1 MGSSLVITHAPA
13 RGGDLVH
20 VVSLVYLVCLVRLV
34 GNETNQ
40 INQTYQIN
48 QTNQINCLRVAPHLA
63 QRSLPLQSDGYAIDF
78 EVDSPSQFAETVWP
92 ING

>member
-1 MGSSLVITHAPA
+1 MGSGLVITHAA
-13 RGGDLVH
+13 ACGGDLVH
-20 VVSLVYLVCLVRLV
+20 LVSLVYLVSLVSLV

-40 INQTYQIN
+40 INQTN
-48 QTNQINCLRVAPHLA
+48 QLNCLRIAPHLP

>member
-1 MGSSLVITHAPA
+1 MGSGLVITHAAA

-20 VVSLVYLVCLVRLV
+20 LVSLVYLVCLVRLV
-34 GNETNQ
+34 GDETN
-40 INQTYQIN
+40 QIN
-48 QTNQINCLRVAPHLA
+48 QTNQINCLRIAPHLP

-92 ING
+92 INS

>member
-1 MGSSLVITHAPA
+1 MGSGLVITHDAA

-20 VVSLVYLVCLVRLV
+20 LVSLVYLVCLV

-40 INQTYQIN
+40 IN
-48 QTNQINCLRVAPHLA
+48 CLRIAPHLP

-78 EVDSPSQFAETVWP
+78 EVDSRV
-92 ING
+92 IVC

>member
-1 MGSSLVITHAPA
+1 MARPENGFRSCNHTCW

-20 VVSLVYLVCLVRLV
+20 RFFLVYLVSLV

-40 INQTYQIN
+40 INQTI
-48 QTNQINCLRVAPHLA
+48 QINCLQSPLTSHNVP
-63 QRSLPLQSDGYAIDF
+63 SLQSDGYAIDF

-92 ING
+92 INS

>member
-1 MGSSLVITHAPA
+1 MGSGLVITHAAA

-20 VVSLVYLVCLVRLV
+20 LVSLVYLVSLV

-40 INQTYQIN
+40 INQT
-48 QTNQINCLRVAPHLA
+48 NQINCLRIAPHLP
-63 QRSLPLQSDGYAIDF
+63 QRSLPLQSDGYAINF

>member
-1 MGSSLVITHAPA
+1 MGSSLVITHAAA

-20 VVSLVYLVCLVRLV
+20 VASLVYLVCLVRLV

-40 INQTYQIN
+40 INQT
-48 QTNQINCLRVAPHLA
+48 NQINCLRIAPHLP

>member
-1 MGSSLVITHAPA
+1 MGSGLVITHSAA
-13 RGGDLVH
+13 RAGDLVH
-20 VVSLVYLVCLVRLV
+20 LVSLVYLVSLV

-40 INQTYQIN
+40 MN
-48 QTNQINCLRVAPHLA
+48 QTNQINCLRIAPHLP

-92 ING
+92 INS

>member
-1 MGSSLVITHAPA
+1 MGSGFVITHAAA

-20 VVSLVYLVCLVRLV
+20 VVSLVYLVCLVLLV

-40 INQTYQIN
+40 INQT
-48 QTNQINCLRVAPHLA
+48 NQINCLRIAPHLA

>member
-1 MGSSLVITHAPA
+1 MGSGLVITHAVA

-20 VVSLVYLVCLVRLV
+20 VVSLVYLVSLVRLV

-40 INQTYQIN
+40 INQT
-48 QTNQINCLRVAPHLA
+48 NQINCLRIAPHLT

-78 EVDSPSQFAETVWP
+78 SVDSRITVC
-92 ING
+92 

>member
-1 MGSSLVITHAPA
+1 MGSSLVITNAAA

-34 GNETNQ
+34 GNETN
-40 INQTYQIN
+40 QIN

-78 EVDSPSQFAETVWP
+78 EVDSRFTVAETVGP

>member
-1 MGSSLVITHAPA
+1 MGSGLVITHAAA

-20 VVSLVYLVCLVRLV
+20 LDSLVYLVSLV

-40 INQTYQIN
+40 INQT
-48 QTNQINCLRVAPHLA
+48 NQINCLRIAPHLP

>member
-1 MGSSLVITHAPA
+1 MGSGLVITHAAA

-20 VVSLVYLVCLVRLV
+20 LVSLVYLVSLV

-40 INQTYQIN
+40 INQT
-48 QTNQINCLRVAPHLA
+48 NQINCLRIAPHLA

-78 EVDSPSQFAETVWP
+78 AVDSRITVC
-92 ING
+92 